1 MKKFLTIAVIA
12 MTLIVFTACGGS
24 KKKDKDTTDTGDD
37 TDVVDTTDTADPTN
51 PTDPTDSTDPTDPT
65 DTPSGCTGISV
76 DWTTFSQ
83 YQYSNQFVASNDDS
97 DPIVLISFF
106 QDEEGSISEG
116 TYDLAA
122 GLNANYKDCT
132 ECVLVYSGYDE
143 EEGYSKIYYQQSGT
157 LKIDAVDDSSNI
169 KGSISA
175 VLVEVTI
182 DEEDYTSTPVEGGTC
197 VEIETASFDSGYEE
211 PCVPQC
217 DGKECGSDG
226 CGGACGTCEG
236 QACSAEFKCVPF
248 NCDKLEVEEFEIAT
262 VESWFSSYNRYEA
275 YVKDNKLGS
284 AEIPDLLTMT
294 FYTYDAEEDEW
305 SYKTELLEGTETLAS
320 YEDDET
326 AIIMYEDYD
335 VENESVG
342 KYYVHE
348 SGKLNIT
355 KVKEGT
361 LESQGNGSFRVME
374 VDTDLIQVPGGKCY
388 EFKDITWDT
397 ICVPK
402 CEGKVCGDDGCG
414 GTCGDGCGKDKAC
427 SADQKSCVAWNCTE
441 ITLGEGTYDDWYG
454 SYDMSYTPNTQ
465 DDDIVSLALYS
476 YENETYDLY
485 DTDINDS
492 DLFFI
497 VYEGY
502 DEEEGYSKLYFQQ
515 KGTVK
520 ITTEENE
527 EAIKVKAE
535 ISGLRLEEVKSN
547 TRYNKLIPVPGGACY
562 EVKDTTITYTIE
574 EEEYDYD
581 YGD

>member
-1 MKKFLTIAVIA
+1 MKRFFIAALLTLTMFFFA
-12 MTLIVFTACGGS
+12 ACGGDS
-24 KKKDKDTTDTGDD
+24 KKNKDNSDTAADA
-37 TDVVDTTDTADPTN
+37 DTTDTAD
-51 PTDPTDSTDPTDPT
+51 DSDEAENN
-65 DTPSGCTGISV
+65 SSNCTGLSF
-76 DWTTFSQ
+76 DWTAFTQ
-83 YQYSNQFVASNDDS
+83 YRSNMFYVTNNAEM
-97 DPIVLISFF
+97 DPILIISFY
-106 QDEEGSISEG
+106 QDEETNEIKAG
-116 TYDLAA
+116 TYDL
-122 GLNANYKDCT
+122 GSEENSSFETCT
-132 ECVLVYSGYDE
+132 ECVYVQSDYVEAASE
-143 EEGYSKIYYQQSGT
+143 EEEDYYAKNYFQKSGT
-157 LKIDAVDDSSNI
+157 LTVDAVDDSSNI
-169 KGSISA
+169 KGTIKA
-175 VLVEVTI
+175 VFAEAEI
-182 DEEDYTSTPVEGGTC
+182 AEDLKTTFIEGGEC
-197 VEIETASFDSGYEE
+197 LEIETASFDSGYEE

-226 CGGACGTCEG
+226 CGGTCGTCDG
-236 QACSAEFKCVPF
+236 KACSADFKCVPF
-248 NCDKLEVEEFEIAT
+248 SCDKLELDEFEIAK
-262 VESWFSSYNRYEA
+262 VQSWFSSYKRYEA
-275 YVKDNKLGS
+275 YVKDDKAGS
-284 AEIPDLLTMT
+284 TDIPDLIAMT
-294 FYTYDAEEDEW
+294 FYTQVEEDGELYW
-305 SYKTELLEGTETLAS
+305 DYKTELAVGEEKLKNYDT
-320 YEDDET
+320 DET
-326 AIIMYEDYD
+326 TIVMYEDYD
-335 VENESVG
+335 DEDGSAQ
-342 KYYVHE
+342 KYYIHE
-348 SGKLNIT
+348 SGTLNFT
-355 KVKEGT
+355 KVKKGT
-361 LESQGNGSFRVME
+361 LESQGTASFRVIEAESGNSAMIP
-374 VDTDLIQVPGGKCY
+374 VAGGKCY